1 MSLMG
6 SNCDLASSSRHDRF
20 SPYAGKR
27 QARKK
32 GLDLRDRITEG
43 IEAAR
48 PRRDAARFTRA
59 HALIAVVAAA
69 NLALVLVATI
79 GS

>member
-48 PRRDAARFTRA
+48 PRRGSGA